1 MIRPVRERQALGLLL
16 MLGLGLMGPQAL
28 AGPLITA
35 GPVNPASFTGN
46 VEVDFPSTK
55 VGVITLVNPR
65 YPTQNPE
72 AFIAQHGLS
81 TGWSIKDIRL
91 MYDDVADR
99 LFVGVNFFGIAG
111 DADSNGNPGT
121 VSPQAAAKGAID
133 LPSLGGRES
142 ITVGLDMTKSGRPT
156 ILAGVPGDKRQA
168 GPGLNGF
175 SVSAFANVNAGIA
188 NSYGLPLSLHQGT
201 LYFDPSPQ
209 HPDFIF
215 SINNFSKLPGYDPD
229 NGFGLI
235 AFAGTPDD
243 TFEEE
248 GVLFSDVAFGRI
260 PEPAT
265 VLAWSVALVAAAAW
279 RHRSR
284 RHADRSAS

>member
-1 MIRPVRERQALGLLL
+1 MQCLVRGRRALGTMMLLGVL
-16 MLGLGLMGPQAL
+16 STPAL

-35 GPVNPASFTGN
+35 GPVNPSTFTGN
-46 VEVDFPSTK
+46 VERDFPSTQ

-65 YPTQNPE
+65 YPTVNPE
-72 AFIAQHGLS
+72 AYIAQHGLS

-91 MYDDVADR
+91 MYDEQADR
-99 LFVGVNFFGIAG
+99 LYVGVNFFGIAG
-111 DADSNGNPGT
+111 DADSNGDPGT

-142 ITVGLDMTKSGRPT
+142 IVVGLDMTKSGKPT

-175 SVSAFANVNAGIA
+175 SVASFANVNAGIA
-188 NSYGLPLSLHQGT
+188 NSFGLPLSMHQGT
-201 LYFDPSPQ
+201 LFFDPSAQ
-209 HPDFIF
+209 HPDFLF
-215 SINNFSKLPGYDPD
+215 SINNFSKLPGYNPD

-265 VLAWSVALVAAAAW
+265 VLAWSVVVAAGAAW
-279 RHRSR
+279 RRYGR
-284 RHADRSAS
+284 RRGFCSAS